1 MYSPSHLPSCP
12 QVAFPGIE
20 LYADYFLIM
29 STVSFT
35 TFKSIAFAS
44 ERVWFASCHGDQSSC
59 LSAGEGRSKLYTPE
73 TQPPRSASISPLTST
88 DSTAAASSHCSSNP
102 GVRKWENLNRSTC
115 RSDTDGAPEMLRR
128 STQGG
133 SHSPS
138 VGGTDGGSH
147 SPLRC
152 PDLVDGLLYTFYMP
166 FASPGLLVPLQVFL
180 ARVSSGSE

>member
-1 MYSPSHLPSCP
+1 M
-12 QVAFPGIE
+12 AFPGIE
-20 LYADYFLIM
+20 LYADYFLIL

-88 DSTAAASSHCSSNP
+88 DSTAAVPSHCSSNP